1 MKRPWL
7 TLDGNVAPARVAYQL
22 SEVIAIYPI
31 TPSSTMG
38 EWADQWAAEH
48 RANLWGTIPTVV
60 EMQSE
65 GGAAGAVHGALQ
77 AGALA
82 TTFTASQGLL
92 LMIPNMFKIA
102 GELTPAVFHVSAR
115 AVATHALSIFGD
127 HSDVMAGRSTG
138 WSLVASNSVQEAQDM
153 AAIAHAST
161 LETRVPILHFF
172 DGFRTSAE
180 VDKIQAIT
188 NEELRE
194 LIPDALV
201 EQHRQRALSPDHPVL
216 RGSAQNPDVFFQA
229 REASA
234 PYYLAAPALV
244 QRVMDRF
251 GDITGRRYKI
261 YEYYG
266 ARDAER
272 VIVVMGSAAGA
283 IDEAVDKLSKE
294 GEKVGILKVRLFRPF
309 SASHFVRALPPTVKS
324 IAVLDRTKEPGAAG
338 EPLYQDVVTALAES
352 TTTGHLNERPVV
364 IGGRYGL
371 GSKEFTPAM
380 AKAVFDEL
388 KKPTP
393 RSHFTVG
400 IVDDVSFSSLEYDPD
415 WSTEPDETVRAVLYG
430 LGSDGTVGANKNTIK
445 IIGESTDQY
454 AQGYFVYDSKK
465 SGSTTISHLRF
476 GPHLI
481 RSTYLVNRAGFI
493 GVHQWELL
501 ERMDVLEFATPGATL
516 LLNSPFSK
524 DEVWDKLPG
533 RIQRVI
539 LENGMKVYTIDATS
553 VANATGMGKRVNTIL
568 QTCFFALSG
577 ILPKEQ
583 AIESIKSAVKKT
595 YGAKGEDVVKKN
607 WTAIDQALAHLYEV
621 KVPKISEHLKDT
633 PIPAPWDNAPDYMK
647 NVLSKIIIGKGDLLP
662 VSAMPVDGT
671 FPLGTAAW
679 EKRNL
684 AENIPVWTQ
693 SSCIQCGKCALV
705 CPHAAIRIKAYD
717 PAALA
722 GAPATFKS
730 MPYKGNEYEGMLY
743 TIQVAP
749 EDCTG
754 CELCAD
760 ICPATD
766 KKTGIRSLEM
776 KPQRP
781 LRETERENW
790 EFFQSLPPVDR
801 ATAKRTT
808 VKGSQFLQPYFE
820 FSGACSGCGETPYVK
835 LATQLFGDR
844 MVVANATGCSSIYG
858 GNLPTTPWTVD
869 QCGRG
874 PAWSNSLFEDNAEFG
889 YGMRLT
895 IDKLND
901 EARILLDRLRPVAGD
916 ALATAILDAKQVDE
930 RSIADQRERVAAL
943 KKMLEWSLK
952 RRPRG
957 ETADAERRLLSI
969 ADYLVRKSV
978 WIMGGDGWA
987 YDIGYGGLDHVL
999 AAGRDVNVLVL
1010 DTEVYSNTGGQ
1021 MSKATP
1027 RAAVAKFAAGG
1038 KPLAKK
1044 DLGLSAMTYGNIDVA
1059 SVAMG
1064 ANDAQTVKAFME
1076 AESYDGPSLIIAYGH
1091 CIAHGIDMEKG
1102 LKQQAA
1108 AVACGHWPL
1117 YRFDPRLV
1125 AKGENPL
1132 MLDSKPPKIKFTD
1145 YAYQE
1150 TRYRSLTIHD
1160 KRAAEQLAEEAQRD
1174 VTFRYKMYEQLAALY
1189 AHVATDHKAAAAT
1202 TVAGPAAAGTG
1213 AVQTT

>member
-1 MKRPWL
+1 MSRSWL
-7 TLDGNVAPARVAYQL
+7 TLDGNEATARVAYQL

-31 TPSSTMG
+31 TPSSNMG
-38 EWADQWAAEH
+38 EWADQWASEH
-48 RANLWGTIPTVV
+48 RPNLWGTPPTVV

-65 GGAAGAVHGALQ
+65 GGAAGACHGALQ

-127 HSDVMAGRSTG
+127 HSDVMSVRSTG
-138 WSLVASNSVQEAQDM
+138 WALLSSNSVQEAQDM

-161 LETRVPILHFF
+161 LETRVPVLHFF
-172 DGFRTSAE
+172 DGFRTSHE
-180 VDKIQAIT
+180 VAKIQALT

-194 LIPDALV
+194 LVPDGLIEA
-201 EQHRQRALSPDHPVL
+201 HRTRALTPERPVL

-229 REASA
+229 REAA
-234 PYYLAAPALV
+234 TPYYLACPALV

-251 GDITGRRYKI
+251 GAITGRKYRI
-261 YEYYG
+261 FEYYG
-266 ARDAER
+266 APDAER
-272 VIVVMGSAAGA
+272 VVVAMGSAAGA
-283 IDEAVDKLSKE
+283 IEEAVDALNAA
-294 GEKVGILKVRLFRPF
+294 GEKVGLLKVRLFRPF
-309 SASHFVRALPPTVKS
+309 SVVHFIRALPSTVRS

-338 EPLYQDVVTALAES
+338 EPLYQDVITALAEAGAQMP
-352 TTTGHLNERPVV
+352 TRPTV

-380 AKAVFDEL
+380 AKAVLDEL
-388 KKPTP
+388 ERPSP
-393 RSHFTVG
+393 RTHFTVG
-400 IVDDVSFSSLEYDPD
+400 IVDDVSFSSLDPD
-415 WSTEPDETVRAVLYG
+415 EEFSTEHPETVRAVLYG

-445 IIGESTDQY
+445 IIGEATEQY

-476 GPHLI
+476 GPRPI
-481 RSTYLVNRAGFI
+481 RSTYLVSRAGFLAC
-493 GVHQWELL
+493 HQWELL
-501 ERMDVLEFATPGATL
+501 ERMDVLEAAMPGSTL
-516 LLNSPFSK
+516 LLNSPYPA
-524 DEVWDKLPG
+524 DQVWARLPG
-533 RIQRVI
+533 RLQRTI
-539 LENGMKVYTIDATS
+539 ADLKMKVYAIDATS

-577 ILPKEQ
+577 VLPKDE
-583 AIESIKSAVKKT
+583 AIAAIKKAVKKT
-595 YGAKGEDVVKKN
+595 YGAKGDDVVQQN
-607 WTAIDQALAHLYEV
+607 FDAIDQALAHLHEV
-621 KVPKISEHLKDT
+621 PVPAACEMNEQS
-633 PIPAPWDNAPDYMK
+633 PSAPWDEAPEFVK
-647 NVLSKIIIGKGDLLP
+647 NVLAPIIVGKGDHLP

-671 FPLGTAAW
+671 FPVGTARW

-684 AENIPVWTQ
+684 AETIPVWTEPV
-693 SSCIQCGKCALV
+693 CIQCGKCALV

-717 PAALA
+717 PALLA
-722 GAPATFKS
+722 TAPPTFKS
-730 MPYKGNEYEGMLY
+730 MDYKGAEYAGQKY

-754 CELCAD
+754 CELCVEV
-760 ICPATD
+760 CPAAD
-766 KKTGIRSLEM
+766 KKTGQRALEM
-776 KPQRP
+776 RSQRE
-781 LRETERENW
+781 LREPEGANW
-790 EFFQSLPPVDR
+790 NFFLSLPEVDR
-801 ATAKRTT
+801 RTAKKGS
-808 VKGSQFLQPYFE
+808 VKGSQFLEPLFE
-820 FSGACSGCGETPYVK
+820 FSGACSGCGETPYIK

-858 GNLPTTPWTVD
+858 GNLPTTPWTTD
-869 QCGRG
+869 ACGRG

-895 IDKLND
+895 IDQLD
-901 EARILLDRLRPVAGD
+901 AEARHLLGRLRAIAGEG
-916 ALATAILDAKQVDE
+916 LATAILDAVQDDE
-930 RSIADQRERVAAL
+930 QGIADQRERVVAL
-943 KKMLEWSLK
+943 KRMLEWSLK

-978 WIMGGDGWA
+978 WIVGGDGWA

-999 AAGRDVNVLVL
+999 ASGRNVNVLVL

-1044 DLGLSAMTYGNIDVA
+1044 DLGLIAMTYGNIYVA

-1064 ANDAQTVKAFME
+1064 ASDAQTVKAFIE
-1076 AESYDGPSLIIAYGH
+1076 AESYDGPSLIISYGH
-1091 CIAHGIDMEKG
+1091 CIAHGIDISKG
-1102 LKQQAA
+1102 LKQQAN

-1117 YRFDPRLV
+1117 YRFDPRL
-1125 AKGENPL
+1125 AAQGRNPL
-1132 MLDSKPPKIKFTD
+1132 SLDSKPPKISFTD

-1150 TRYRSLTIHD
+1150 TRYRMLLTSD
-1160 KRAAEQLAEEAQRD
+1160 KKAAEALAEQAQQD
-1174 VTFRYKMYEQLAALY
+1174 VTLRWKMYEQLAKLY
-1189 AHVATDHKAAAAT
+1189 ETTAAAT
-1202 TVAGPAAAGTG
+1202 VKA
-1213 AVQTT
+1213 

>member
-1 MKRPWL
+1 MSRPWL
-7 TLDGNVAPARVAYQL
+7 TLDGNEATARVAYQL

-31 TPSSTMG
+31 TPSSNMG
-38 EWADQWAAEH
+38 EWADQWASEH
-48 RANLWGTIPTVV
+48 RPNLWGTPPTVV

-127 HSDVMAGRSTG
+127 HSDVMSVRSTG
-138 WSLVASNSVQEAQDM
+138 WGLLASNSVQEAQDL
-153 AAIAHAST
+153 AAISHAAT
-161 LETRVPILHFF
+161 LETRIPTLHFF
-172 DGFRTSAE
+172 DGFRTSHE
-180 VDKIQAIT
+180 VAKIQALT

-194 LIPDALV
+194 LVPEALI
-201 EQHRQRALSPDHPVL
+201 EAHRTRSLSPERPVL

-229 REASA
+229 REAA
-234 PYYLAAPALV
+234 TPYYLACPALV
-244 QRVMDRF
+244 QRTMDRF
-251 GDITGRRYKI
+251 ATITGRKYRI
-261 YEYYG
+261 FEYYG
-266 ARDAER
+266 AKDADR

-283 IDEAVDKLSKE
+283 ITEAVDALNAA
-294 GEKVGILKVRLFRPF
+294 GEKVGVLKVRLFRPF
-309 SASHFVRALPPTVKS
+309 SAVHFIRALPNTVKGL
-324 IAVLDRTKEPGAAG
+324 AVLDRTKEPGGAG
-338 EPLYQDVVTALAES
+338 EPLYQDVLTALAEHTA
-352 TTTGHLNERPVV
+352 TTHLEGHPTV

-380 AKAVFDEL
+380 AKGVLDEL
-388 KKPTP
+388 KRSAP
-393 RSHFTVG
+393 RNHFTVG
-400 IVDDVSFSSLEYDPD
+400 IVDDVSFSSLEYDEEF
-415 WSTEPDETVRAVLYG
+415 STERADTVRAVLYG

-445 IIGESTDQY
+445 IIGESTDQH

-476 GPHLI
+476 GPHPI
-481 RSTYLVNRAGFI
+481 QSTYLVSRAGFV

-501 ERMDVLEFATPGATL
+501 ERMDVLETAMPESTL
-516 LLNSPFSK
+516 LLNSPYSAE
-524 DEVWDKLPG
+524 EVWSKLPA
-533 RIQRVI
+533 RIQRTI
-539 LENGMKVYTIDATS
+539 SDLKMKVFTIDATA

-577 ILPKEQ
+577 ILPKDE
-583 AIESIKSAVKKT
+583 AIAAIKQAVKKT
-595 YGAKGEDVVKKN
+595 YGVKGEEVVKQN
-607 WTAIDQALAHLYEV
+607 YNAIDQALAHLYEV
-621 KVPKISEHLKDT
+621 KVPAAYEPNEVPVS
-633 PIPAPWDNAPDYMK
+633 APWDEAPEFVK
-647 NVLSKIIIGKGDLLP
+647 NVLAPMIVGKGDRLP
-662 VSAMPVDGT
+662 VSAMPIDGT
-671 FPLGTAAW
+671 FPMGTAKW

-684 AENIPVWTQ
+684 AEQLPVWTEPI
-693 SSCIQCGKCALV
+693 CIQCGKCALV

-717 PAALA
+717 PALLSQ
-722 GAPATFKS
+722 APPTFKS
-730 MPYKGNEYEGMLY
+730 MDYKGAEYSGQKY

-754 CELCAD
+754 CELCVEV
-760 ICPATD
+760 CPAAD
-766 KKTGIRSLEM
+766 KKTGQRALELA
-776 KPQRP
+776 PQRL
-781 LRETERENW
+781 LREAESANW
-790 EFFQSLPPVDR
+790 NFFLSLPQVDR
-801 ATAKRTT
+801 TTAKRNT
-808 VKGSQFLQPYFE
+808 VKGSQFLEPLFE

-858 GNLPTTPWTVD
+858 GNLPTTPWTTD
-869 QCGRG
+869 ACGRG

-895 IDKLND
+895 IDQLSH
-901 EARILLDRLRPVAGD
+901 EARGLLDRLRPIAGD
-916 ALATAILDAKQVDE
+916 ALAAAVLDAVQNDE
-930 RSIADQRERVAAL
+930 QGIADQRDRVAAL

-969 ADYLVRKSV
+969 ADYLVKKSV

-999 AAGRDVNVLVL
+999 AAGRNVNVLVL

-1044 DLGLSAMTYGNIDVA
+1044 DLGLIAMTYGNIYVA

-1076 AESYDGPSLIIAYGH
+1076 AEAYDGPSIIIAYGH
-1091 CIAHGIDMEKG
+1091 CIAHGIDISQG
-1102 LKQQAA
+1102 LKQQAN

-1117 YRFDPRLV
+1117 YRFDPRAL
-1125 AKGENPL
+1125 AEGKNPL
-1132 MLDSKPPKIKFTD
+1132 SLDSKPPKISFTD

-1150 TRYRSLTIHD
+1150 TRYRMLLSSD
-1160 KRAAEQLAEEAQRD
+1160 KKAAEQLAEQAQQD
-1174 VTFRYKMYEQLAALY
+1174 VTLRWKMYEQLAQLY
-1189 AHVATDHKAAAAT
+1189 ANTAAARATAAPAAGSGAAAT
-1202 TVAGPAAAGTG
+1202 VK
-1213 AVQTT
+1213 V

>member
-1 MKRPWL
+1 MSRPWL
-7 TLDGNVAPARVAYQL
+7 TLDGNEATARVAYQL

-31 TPSSTMG
+31 TPSSNMG
-38 EWADQWAAEH
+38 EWADQWASEH
-48 RANLWGTIPTVV
+48 RPNLWGTPPTVV

-127 HSDVMAGRSTG
+127 HSDVMSVRSTG
-138 WSLVASNSVQEAQDM
+138 WGLLASNSVQEAQDL
-153 AAIAHAST
+153 AAISHAAT
-161 LETRVPILHFF
+161 LETRIPTLHFF
-172 DGFRTSAE
+172 DGFRTSHE
-180 VDKIQAIT
+180 VAKIQALT

-194 LIPDALV
+194 LVPEALI
-201 EQHRQRALSPDHPVL
+201 EAHRTRSLSPERPVL

-229 REASA
+229 REAA
-234 PYYLAAPALV
+234 TPYYLACPALM
-244 QRVMDRF
+244 QRTMDRF
-251 GDITGRRYKI
+251 ATITGRKYRI
-261 YEYYG
+261 FDYYG
-266 ARDAER
+266 AKDADR

-283 IDEAVDKLSKE
+283 ITEAVDALNAA
-294 GEKVGILKVRLFRPF
+294 GEKVGVLKVRLFRPF
-309 SASHFVRALPPTVKS
+309 SAVHFIRALPNTVKGL
-324 IAVLDRTKEPGAAG
+324 AVLDRTKEPGGAG
-338 EPLYQDVVTALAES
+338 EPLYQDVLTALAEHTA
-352 TTTGHLNERPVV
+352 TTHLEGHPTV

-380 AKAVFDEL
+380 AKGVLDEL
-388 KKPTP
+388 KRSAP
-393 RSHFTVG
+393 RNHFTVG
-400 IVDDVSFSSLEYDPD
+400 IVDDVSFSSLEYDEEF
-415 WSTEPDETVRAVLYG
+415 STERADTVRAVLYG

-445 IIGESTDQY
+445 IIGESTDQH

-476 GPHLI
+476 GPHPI
-481 RSTYLVNRAGFI
+481 QSTYLVSRAGFI

-501 ERMDVLEFATPGATL
+501 ERMDVLETAMPASTL
-516 LLNSPFSK
+516 LLNSPYSAE
-524 DEVWDKLPG
+524 EVWSKLPA
-533 RIQRVI
+533 RIQRTI
-539 LENGMKVYTIDATS
+539 SDLKMKVFTIDATA

-577 ILPKEQ
+577 ILPKDE
-583 AIESIKSAVKKT
+583 AIAAIKQAVKKT
-595 YGAKGEDVVKKN
+595 YGVKGEDVVKQN
-607 WTAIDQALAHLYEV
+607 YNAIDQALAHLYEV
-621 KVPKISEHLKDT
+621 KVPAAYEPNEVSVS
-633 PIPAPWDNAPDYMK
+633 APWDEAPEFVK
-647 NVLSKIIIGKGDLLP
+647 NVLAPMIVGKGDRLP
-662 VSAMPVDGT
+662 VSAMPIDGT
-671 FPLGTAAW
+671 FPLGTAKW

-684 AENIPVWTQ
+684 AEQLPVWTEPI
-693 SSCIQCGKCALV
+693 CIQCGKCALV

-717 PAALA
+717 PALLSQ
-722 GAPATFKS
+722 APPTFKS
-730 MPYKGNEYEGMLY
+730 MDYKGAEYSGQKY

-754 CELCAD
+754 CELCVEV
-760 ICPATD
+760 CPAAD
-766 KKTGIRSLEM
+766 KKTGQRALELA
-776 KPQRP
+776 PQRL
-781 LRETERENW
+781 LREAESANW
-790 EFFQSLPPVDR
+790 NFFLSLPQVDR
-801 ATAKRTT
+801 TTAKRNT
-808 VKGSQFLQPYFE
+808 VKGSQFLEPLFE

-858 GNLPTTPWTVD
+858 GNLPTTPWTTD
-869 QCGRG
+869 ACGRG

-895 IDKLND
+895 IDQLSH
-901 EARILLDRLRPVAGD
+901 EARGLLDRLRPIAGD
-916 ALATAILDAKQVDE
+916 ALAAAVLDAVQNDE
-930 RSIADQRERVAAL
+930 QGIADQRDRVAAL

-969 ADYLVRKSV
+969 ADYLVKKSV

-999 AAGRDVNVLVL
+999 AAGRNVNVLVL

-1044 DLGLSAMTYGNIDVA
+1044 DLGLIAMTYGNIYVA

-1076 AESYDGPSLIIAYGH
+1076 AEAYDGPSIIIAYGH
-1091 CIAHGIDMEKG
+1091 CIAHGIDISQG
-1102 LKQQAA
+1102 LKQQAN

-1117 YRFDPRLV
+1117 YRFDPRAL
-1125 AKGENPL
+1125 AEGKNPL
-1132 MLDSKPPKIKFTD
+1132 SLDSKPPKISFTD

-1150 TRYRSLTIHD
+1150 TRYRMLLSSD
-1160 KRAAEQLAEEAQRD
+1160 KKAAEQLAEQAQQD
-1174 VTFRYKMYEQLAALY
+1174 VTLRWKMYEQLAQLY
-1189 AHVATDHKAAAAT
+1189 ANTAAARVTAAPAAGSGAAAT
-1202 TVAGPAAAGTG
+1202 VK
-1213 AVQTT
+1213 V